1 MTNLSK
7 TQLKELLELKL
18 AKNFGIR
25 YEDASETTMFRALSL
40 VTKDLLTQKRVEYK
54 TKVRNEGY
62 KQVYYMSME
71 FLLGRSLRNHLYN
84 MGILDTATEVVSDL
98 GFDINK
104 VMAVEPDAGLGNG
117 GLGRLAAAYMDSLTA
132 LGYPAGGFSIRYDYG
147 IFEQKIVDGWQMEMP
162 DKWLDQGDV
171 WFNKRSEV
179 FEVKFGGHIDERWEN
194 GRLICEQKDHTT
206 ILAVPYDMNI
216 SGYGSDA
223 VNVLRLWSAKAPVE
237 LDMQMF
243 SRGEYVK
250 AIEAKAM
257 AEAISKVLY
266 PADNHIE
273 GKSLRLKQQYFF
285 VSASIQSIIK
295 KHLISNPDLS
305 NLAEKVAIHIN
316 DTHPTLAIPELM
328 RILLDDCGY
337 SWSKAWHI
345 VTNTFAYTNHTVL
358 AEALEKWDVNLVK
371 QIVPRIFSII
381 VEINN
386 RYCADLMER
395 LGDSAKVTRMSII
408 QNNQIHM
415 ALLCVCASHSVNG
428 VSKLHSDIIKKDVFS
443 NEYADT
449 PHKFKNVTNGIAY
462 RRWLLQANPGLTKLL
477 EDTIGDGFKK
487 NAAELINFNKF
498 ENDEKVIKQLAE
510 IKKANKERF
519 AKYIKTNFGTTL
531 NTDSIFDVQVKR
543 LHEYKRQ
550 HLNALNIIAEY
561 NYLLEN
567 PDADFVPKTYIFA
580 AKAAPGYY
588 LAKQI
593 IKMIWALGE
602 EIRKNPKISEKLQ
615 VYFVENY
622 CVSLSELIMPAS
634 EVSEQISLAG
644 KEASGTGNMKFM
656 LNGALTL
663 GTLDGANVEIK
674 EQVGID
680 NIFIFGMNADEVLA
694 KQAQGYRPEDY
705 CNNNDVINRA
715 INRMYHGINGC
726 TFEEVANSLKFKDPY
741 MVLADFDAYQCA
753 QQYVSECYKD
763 VTKWNKMSLH
773 NIAGAGIFSADRS
786 VEDYAR
792 DIWKLH

>member
-1 MTNLSK
+1 
-7 TQLKELLELKL
+7 
-18 AKNFGIR
+18 
-25 YEDASETTMFRALSL
+25 
-40 VTKDLLTQKRVEYK
+40 
-54 TKVRNEGY
+54 
-62 KQVYYMSME
+62 
-71 FLLGRSLRNHLYN
+71 
-84 MGILDTATEVVSDL
+84 
-98 GFDINK
+98 
-104 VMAVEPDAGLGNG
+104 
-117 GLGRLAAAYMDSLTA
+117 
-132 LGYPAGGFSIRYDYG
+132 
-147 IFEQKIVDGWQMEMP
+147 
-162 DKWLDQGDV
+162 
-171 WFNKRSEV
+171 
-179 FEVKFGGHIDERWEN
+179 
-194 GRLICEQKDHTT
+194 
-206 ILAVPYDMNI
+206 
-216 SGYGSDA
+216 
-223 VNVLRLWSAKAPVE
+223 
-237 LDMQMF
+237 
-243 SRGEYVK
+243 
-250 AIEAKAM
+250 
-257 AEAISKVLY
+257 
-266 PADNHIE
+266 
-273 GKSLRLKQQYFF
+273 
-285 VSASIQSIIK
+285 
-295 KHLISNPDLS
+295 
-305 NLAEKVAIHIN
+305 
-316 DTHPTLAIPELM
+316 
-328 RILLDDCGY
+328 
-337 SWSKAWHI
+337 
-345 VTNTFAYTNHTVL
+345 
-358 AEALEKWDVNLVK
+358 
-371 QIVPRIFSII
+371 
-381 VEINN
+381 
-386 RYCADLMER
+386 MER

-428 VSKLHSDIIKKDVFS
+428 VSKLHSDIIKKDVFA

-510 IKKANKERF
+510 IKKANKDRF

-561 NYLLEN
+561 NYLLEH

-680 NIFIFGMNADEVLA
+680 NIFIFGMNADEVLS

-705 CNNNDVINRA
+705 CNNNDVINKA

-763 VTKWNKMSLH
+763 TTKWNRMSLH

-792 DIWKLH
+792 DIWKLN